1 MDELMEPDPETLSKL
16 FQLDSHGELWRR
28 DEYAAIFHHQ
38 LQVSLAD
45 LTGAE
50 DRADQPNESASI
62 SIEEL
67 LAAEHPPTHAL
78 VSLKQFAKLSGS
90 RSDGVLPKPVSAVIY
105 LLAIAKA
112 LQSTGTRITEMD
124 DVSLKEKLTWA
135 ADQPWLDDRY
145 RSPLRSVAEKLS

>member
-1 MDELMEPDPETLSKL
+1 MEPDPETLSKL
-16 FQLDSHGELWRR
+16 FQLDSHAELWRR
-28 DEYAAIFHHQ
+28 DEYTAIFHHQ

-45 LTGAE
+45 LTDTEGQT
-50 DRADQPNESASI
+50 DPLPSDQASI

-67 LAAEHPPTHAL
+67 LASDHPPTHAL
-78 VSLKQFAKLSGS
+78 VSLKLFAKLSGS
-90 RSDGVLPKPVSAVIY
+90 SSDGVLPKPVSAVIY

-135 ADQPWLDDRY
+135 AHQPWLDDRY
-145 RSPLRSVAEKLS
+145 RSPLRSVAETLS

>member
-1 MDELMEPDPETLSKL
+1 MEPDPETLSKL
-16 FQLDSHGELWRR
+16 FQLDSDAELWRR

-38 LQVSLAD
+38 MQVSLAD

-50 DRADQPNESASI
+50 DRADPSPNEAALI

-78 VSLKQFAKLSGS
+78 VGLKQFAKTSGS

-105 LLAIAKA
+105 LLAIAKG

-124 DVSLKEKLTWA
+124 DVSLKAKLTWA
-135 ADQPWLDDRY
+135 ADQTWLDDRY
-145 RSPLRSVAEKLS
+145 RWPLRSVAAKLN